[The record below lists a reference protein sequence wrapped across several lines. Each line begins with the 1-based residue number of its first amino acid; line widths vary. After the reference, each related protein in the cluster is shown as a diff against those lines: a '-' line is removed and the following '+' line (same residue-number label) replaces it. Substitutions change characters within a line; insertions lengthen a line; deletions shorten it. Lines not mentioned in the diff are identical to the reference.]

1 MGEKVQLVQTH
12 RKRYGLNRCCEAV
25 DLSKGTWHRRQQG
38 GSRPEDQALK
48 AQLRP
53 ILREHP
59 DYGYRRIV
67 VELAARLGEPVNH
80 KRVKRI
86 LRDNHW
92 SLVRQLP
99 RYRPSGVQ
107 RILQKRPSE
116 LDLVRGRQFGVLQAV
131 STDFT
136 ELPYAAGSRKAWLI
150 VIHDLVS
157 RWVVAWAV
165 GRRRNRELAL
175 ECWNQARGR
184 LKRWRGDLT
193 GLIVHQD
200 QDSVF
205 TSYRWLRRLLLEDG
219 VRLSYSP
226 NGARSNP
233 WIESLWG
240 RMKVESR
247 SLILE
252 ASCLEELRGVID
264 RRFQYYNQRTP
275 PLGHR
280 LPDAGPVFSPNRR
293 PTSKT

>member
-25 DLSKGTWHRRQQG
+25 GLSKGTWHRRQQG

-53 ILREHP
+53 ILREYP

-116 LDLVRGRQFGVLQAV
+116 LDLVRGRPFGVLQAV

-200 QDSVF
+200 QDSGLHQLPLATPATVGG
-205 TSYRWLRRLLLEDG
+205 RR
-219 VRLSYSP
+219 
-226 NGARSNP
+226 AT
-233 WIESLWG
+233 I
-240 RMKVESR
+240 
-247 SLILE
+247 
-252 ASCLEELRGVID
+252 
-264 RRFQYYNQRTP
+264 
-275 PLGHR
+275 
-280 LPDAGPVFSPNRR
+280 VFSPTE
-293 PTSKT
+293 PVLTPGSSLCGDG